1 MPAEKQDLNYCT
13 VEVAGDLPLSEQI
26 HMANLQLC
34 YHVSSSEKVFLED
47 ITIRNG
53 HKILRYRFWRD
64 EPRKKLIMP

>member
-1 MPAEKQDLNYCT
+1 MPAKKQDRNYYT
-13 VEVAGDLPLSEQI
+13 VEVANDLPLAEQI

-47 ITIRNG
+47 ITLRNG

-64 EPRKKLIMP
+64 EPRRKLIMP

>member
-1 MPAEKQDLNYCT
+1 MPAYEQDRNYYT
-13 VEVAGDLPLSEQI
+13 VEVASDLPLAEQI

-34 YHVSSSEKVFLED
+34 YDVSSNEKVFLED
-47 ITIRNG
+47 ITFRNG